1 MRGLSVTDQAAIHQS
16 GKSKESGRNIKAKI
30 KDKAFVRYARR
41 GGIDVM
47 ASRGGEMKVYSLTKA
62 CVLSKKKT
70 GEKRTLIHVRLQLDE
85 FQVKPGSPLC
95 TSLLLA
101 IFFTMSISSWKAK
114 TNNKILKV
122 ITIHQKNRNTSCLIQ
137 PVGKKGGDFI

>member
-1 MRGLSVTDQAAIHQS
+1 MYYCFAIFKIINNILSMGYIYNDVL
-16 GKSKESGRNIKAKI
+16 
-30 KDKAFVRYARR
+30 DKNLQEAGFNTRH
-41 GGIDVM
+41 I
-47 ASRGGEMKVYSLTKA
+47 
-62 CVLSKKKT
+62 
-70 GEKRTLIHVRLQLDE
+70 RLQLDE

-122 ITIHQKNRNTSCLIQ
+122 TTIHQKNRNTSCLIQ